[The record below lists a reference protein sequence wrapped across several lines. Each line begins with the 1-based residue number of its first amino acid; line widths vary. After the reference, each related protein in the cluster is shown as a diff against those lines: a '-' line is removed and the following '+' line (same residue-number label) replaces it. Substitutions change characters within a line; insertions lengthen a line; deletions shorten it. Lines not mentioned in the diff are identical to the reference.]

1 MPRDKSELEAKS
13 TGSGEPFFTSMDVL
27 LYGL

>member
-13 TGSGEPFFTSMDVL
+13 GGSGEPVFTLMDVL
-27 LYGL
+27 LDF